1 MKDYGINVGTVP
13 IVVEFDSSDEFGS
26 WTAGY
31 TPCITASRGKS
42 RGFFINIRGR
52 RIRVNE
58 MMRCQG
64 MQPTRLRKWSK
75 FMPRG
80 IIGHAIGNAMSVCV
94 LERLLPKV
102 LYNAGILAHRPVDHH
117 ADSAFKPRFLG

>member
-1 MKDYGINVGTVP
+1 MKDYGINMKKVP
-13 IVVEFDSSDEFGS
+13 IVVEIDSGEEFGS
-26 WTAGY
+26 WAAGY

-42 RGFFINIRGR
+42 RGFFITIHGR

-64 MQPTRLRKWSK
+64 MRPSRLRKWSK
-75 FMPRG
+75 SMPRG
-80 IIGHAIGNAMSVCV
+80 VIGHAIGNAMSVCV

-102 LYNAGILAHRPVDHH
+102 LYSAGILAHRPVDKH
-117 ADSAFKPRFLG
+117 ADSAFKPRFLD